1 MISIKAGDWVR
12 VPSLWR
18 GVWMVGRVLE
28 FKEDRWSL
36 DDPLKLSNRTLVFC
50 HRLFNDSWQRSF
62 FHQSCDISL
71 VCSLSAPD
79 LKKVNALLSE
89 NAKLL
94 AAFKK
99 YQASA
104 KPIDLVANL
113 GFGGMDEKEVAEFPG
128 ICAEMLGERIGA
140 GLTLDDVLHLLRGRG
155 LDSKSHE
162 LPKQSTLQL
171 ICGGHELREDRF
183 VYRRYRTLKF

>member
-36 DDPLKLSNRTLVFC
+36 DDPLKPSNRTLVFC
-50 HRLFNDSWQRSF
+50 YRLFNDSWQRSF

-71 VCSLSAPD
+71 VCTLSAPD

-128 ICAEMLGERIGA
+128 ICAEMRGERIGA
-140 GLTLDDVLHLLRGRG
+140 GLTMDDVLHLLRERG
-155 LDSKSHE
+155 LDSKSGE
-162 LPKQSTLQL
+162 CPQQATLQL
-171 ICGGHELREDRF
+171 ICEGHELRGDRF
-183 VYRRYRTLKF
+183 VYRQYRTLNF